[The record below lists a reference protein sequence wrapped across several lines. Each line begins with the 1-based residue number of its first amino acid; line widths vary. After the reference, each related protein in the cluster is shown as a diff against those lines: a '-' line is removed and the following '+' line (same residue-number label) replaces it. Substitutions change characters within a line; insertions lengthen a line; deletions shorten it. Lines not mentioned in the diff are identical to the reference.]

1 MGQLHDGYDHR
12 FLHALDPLTSQALL
26 AKRGH
31 FEAALRPRS
40 MRASLLVGLLLSACA
55 SPRGNPAGPSATAR
69 TPEQLTAF
77 LHTHEREIAAGNRD
91 TLRALDT
98 LCGQHDC
105 RSSRLFWYTDLEA
118 AKAQAKR
125 EHKPILSL
133 RLLGKLTDEQSCA
146 NSRFFRSVLYADP
159 GVAAL
164 LRDHFVLHWKEVR
177 PVPKVTIDFGD
188 GRRMTRTLTGNSVHY
203 VLDADGQPL
212 DALPGLFS
220 PRAFADALQADA
232 KLAAQLA
239 SSTTREA
246 DLAAWHAHQLSS
258 LVDSWTRLLRARGV
272 SPPRGLPADAQSAL
286 GMLNETSRGVGYDRL
301 ATMAE
306 LSAPVQARIE
316 QALPAAWKANAQ
328 APTKAIL
335 ESPVLRA
342 VRDIGYSI
350 GRDSIE
356 NELWNHG
363 RVHTWFARKEVTPAP
378 VSLDA
383 RVYAE
388 LFLSPLDDPWYGLMP
403 SEEMRALD
411 DCAVKGSALT
421 AR

>member
-1 MGQLHDGYDHR
+1 
-12 FLHALDPLTSQALL
+12 
-26 AKRGH
+26 
-31 FEAALRPRS
+31 
-40 MRASLLVGLLLSACA
+40 MRASILVCLVLSACA
-55 SPRGNPAGPSATAR
+55 SLRGKPAGPSADHR

-77 LHTHEREIAAGNRD
+77 LRSHEREIAAGDRD
-91 TLRALDT
+91 TLRTLDA

-118 AKAQAKR
+118 AKAQAQR

-159 GVAAL
+159 MVAAL

-203 VLDADGQPL
+203 VLDADGHPL

-220 PRAFADALQADA
+220 PRAFANALQDDA
-232 KLAAQLA
+232 KLAARIA
-239 SSTTREA
+239 SSATRDA
-246 DLAAWHAHQLSS
+246 DLAAWHEHQLSS
-258 LVDSWTRLLRARGV
+258 LVDTWTRLLRARGV
-272 SPPRGLPADAQSAL
+272 APPRQIPADAQAAL
-286 GMLNETSRGVGYDRL
+286 AMLNETSRGVGYERL
-301 ATMAE
+301 ASTAE

-316 QALPAAWKANAQ
+316 QGLPAAWKANDQ

-342 VRDIGYSI
+342 VREIGYTI
-350 GRDSIE
+350 GRDSVE
-356 NELWNHG
+356 NELWNRG
-363 RVHTWFARKEVTPAP
+363 RVHTWFAHKEVVPEPIA
-378 VSLDA
+378 LDY
-383 RVYAE
+383 RVYSE

-411 DCAVKGSALT
+411 DCAVKSL
-421 AR
+421 

>member
-1 MGQLHDGYDHR
+1 MGAQNGIPVTRASPPRWDRKL
-12 FLHALDPLTSQALL
+12 Q
-26 AKRGH
+26 GH
-31 FEAALRPRS
+31 FGAQLRQRA
-40 MRASLLVGLLLSACA
+40 MRASILVCLLVSACTSFRSQPA
-55 SPRGNPAGPSATAR
+55 SPSADHR
-69 TPEQLTAF
+69 TPEQLNAF
-77 LHTHEREIAAGNRD
+77 LRSHEREIAAGD
-91 TLRALDT
+91 RATVRRLDA

-118 AKAQAKR
+118 AKAQARR

-159 GVAAL
+159 MVAAL

-188 GRRMTRTLTGNSVHY
+188 GRRITRTLTGNSVHY
-203 VLDADGQPL
+203 VLDADGHPL

-220 PRAFADALQADA
+220 PRAFANALQEDA

-239 SSTTREA
+239 SSATRDA
-246 DLAAWHAHQLSS
+246 DLATWHEHQLSS
-258 LVDSWTRLLRARGV
+258 LVNTWTHLLRTRGV
-272 SPPRGLPADAQSAL
+272 TPTPQLPPDAQSAIA
-286 GMLNETSRGVGYDRL
+286 MLNETSRGVGYERL
-301 ATMAE
+301 ASTAE

-316 QALPAAWKANAQ
+316 QGLPAAWKANDL

-342 VRDIGYSI
+342 VREIGYTI

-356 NELWNHG
+356 NELWNRG
-363 RVHTWFARKEVTPAP
+363 RVHTWFAHKEVGLEPIA
-378 VSLDA
+378 LDY
-383 RVYAE
+383 RVYSE

-411 DCAVKGSALT
+411 DCAVTETGHNRL
-421 AR
+421 

>member
-1 MGQLHDGYDHR
+1 
-12 FLHALDPLTSQALL
+12 
-26 AKRGH
+26 
-31 FEAALRPRS
+31 
-40 MRASLLVGLLLSACA
+40 MRAPILVCLLLSACA
-55 SPRGNPAGPSATAR
+55 SLRGKPRGPGHDTR

-77 LHTHEREIAAGNRD
+77 LHAHEREIAAGDRD
-91 TLRALDT
+91 TLRRLDA

-118 AKAQAKR
+118 AKQQARR

-159 GVAAL
+159 VIAAL

-188 GRRMTRTLTGNSVHY
+188 GRRMTRTLTGNSAHY
-203 VLDADGQPL
+203 VLDSDGRPL

-220 PRAFADALQADA
+220 PRAFAAALEDDAR
-232 KLAAQLA
+232 LAAQLA
-239 SSTTREA
+239 AAPSTRDAT
-246 DLAAWHAHQLSS
+246 LVAWHAHQLST
-258 LVDSWTRLLRARGV
+258 LVDGWTRLLRARGITV
-272 SPPRGLPADAQSAL
+272 PVRLPSEPQYAL
-286 GMLNETSRGVGYDRL
+286 ASLNETSRGAGYERL
-301 ATMAE
+301 ATTAE
-306 LSAPVQARIE
+306 LSPALQARIE
-316 QALPAAWKANAQ
+316 QRLPAAWKANDQ

-342 VRDIGYSI
+342 VRDIGETV

-356 NELWNHG
+356 NELYNRG
-363 RVHTWFARKEVTPAP
+363 RVHTWFTQREVVDEP
-378 VSLDA
+378 VALDY
-383 RVYAE
+383 RVYSE

-403 SEEMRALD
+403 SDEMRALD
-411 DCAVKGSALT
+411 DCAVKAPAAL
-421 AR
+421 

>member
-1 MGQLHDGYDHR
+1 L
-12 FLHALDPLTSQALL
+12 
-26 AKRGH
+26 
-31 FEAALRPRS
+31 
-40 MRASLLVGLLLSACA
+40 
-55 SPRGNPAGPSATAR
+55 
-69 TPEQLTAF
+69 
-77 LHTHEREIAAGNRD
+77 HEREIAAGDRD
-91 TLRALDT
+91 ALRTLDA

-118 AKAQAKR
+118 AKLQARR

-159 GVAAL
+159 MVAAL
-164 LRDHFVLHWKEVR
+164 LREHFVLHWKELR
-177 PVPKVTIDFGD
+177 PVPKVTVDFGD

-203 VLDADGQPL
+203 VLDADGHPL

-220 PRAFADALQADA
+220 PGAFANALQDDA
-232 KLAAQLA
+232 KLAARLA
-239 SSTTREA
+239 ASPSRET
-246 DLAAWHAHQLSS
+246 DLAAWHEHQLSL
-258 LVDSWTRLLRARGV
+258 LVDRWARLLHDRGITR
-272 SPPRGLPADAQSAL
+272 PQRLPTEATSAL
-286 GMLNETSRGVGYDRL
+286 AVLNETSRGVGYERL
-301 ATMAE
+301 ASTAE

-316 QALPAAWKANAQ
+316 QALPAAWKANDQ

-335 ESPVLRA
+335 ESPLLRA
-342 VRDIGYSI
+342 VREIGSTI

-363 RVHTWFARKEVTPAP
+363 RVHTWFARKQVVPEPIA
-378 VSLDA
+378 LDY

-403 SEEMRALD
+403 SPEMRALD
-411 DCAVKGSALT
+411 DCAVKQF
-421 AR
+421 